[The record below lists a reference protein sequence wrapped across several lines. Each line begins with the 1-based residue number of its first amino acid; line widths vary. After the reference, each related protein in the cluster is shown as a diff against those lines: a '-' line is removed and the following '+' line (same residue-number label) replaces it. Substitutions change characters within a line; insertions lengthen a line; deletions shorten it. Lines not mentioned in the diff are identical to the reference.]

1 VSAQRATVQITSQA
15 TDKLPPQNLEAESSV
30 IGSLLLDQD
39 AVVQVADILAETDFY
54 VPAHREIFTA
64 IVELFERRAPVDVL
78 TVSNRLEEK
87 KGLEAVGGSSYLT
100 SLVNSVPSAAH
111 VVHYAEIVAKK
122 ATLRRLI
129 DAARQVTSLSY
140 DDRSENL
147 DQLLDE
153 AERLVFS
160 VSQKHLKQNFTALR
174 SVLAESFDRID
185 DLHKDKAK
193 LRGIPTGFTKLD
205 RDILAGLQPSD
216 LIIVGARPAMGKTS
230 FALTIAKNIA
240 ISQGIAVGI
249 FSLEMSKEQLVD
261 RLLSSEARINS
272 WKLRTGNLTDEDF
285 PKIGEAMGR
294 LSEAPIFVDDSP
306 HINVMEM
313 RAKARRLQSEQ
324 GLGLIIVD
332 YLQLMGG
339 RNVEN
344 RVQEVSEISRGLK
357 GLARELN
364 VPVIALSQL
373 SRSVESRPQ
382 KIPMLADL
390 RESGS
395 IEQDAD
401 VVIFIYRE
409 DYYEKDS
416 ERKNIADILVQKH
429 RNGPVGDVELYFS
442 PEYTQFRDID
452 HKHKE

>member
-1 VSAQRATVQITSQA
+1 MSAQRATVQIASVGA
-15 TDKLPPQNLEAESSV
+15 DKLPPQNLEAESSV
-30 IGSLLLDQD
+30 LGSLLLEQD
-39 AVVQVADILAETDFY
+39 AVVQVADILGETDFY
-54 VPAHREIFTA
+54 VPAHREIFAA
-64 IVELFERRAPVDVL
+64 IVELFERRSPVDVL

-87 KGLEAVGGSSYLT
+87 NSLESVGGSSYLT

-140 DDRSENL
+140 DERSDNL
-147 DQLLDE
+147 DSLLDE

-160 VSQKHLKQNFTALR
+160 VSQKHLKQNFSALR

-193 LRGIPTGFTKLD
+193 LRGIPTGFSYLD
-205 RDILAGLQPSD
+205 RNILAGLQPSD
-216 LIIVGARPAMGKTS
+216 LVVVAARPAMGKTS
-230 FALTIAKNIA
+230 FALTIAKSIA
-240 ISQGIAVGI
+240 ISQGIAVGV

-261 RLLSSEARINS
+261 RMLSSEARIDS
-272 WKLRTGNLTDEDF
+272 WKLRTGNLTDDDF

-306 HINVMEM
+306 QINVMEM
-313 RAKARRLQSEQ
+313 RAKARRLQAEQ

-332 YLQLMGG
+332 YLQLMSG
-339 RNVEN
+339 RNPDN
-344 RVQEVSEISRGLK
+344 RVQEISEISRGLK

-373 SRSVESRPQ
+373 SRAVESRSP
-382 KIPMLADL
+382 KIPQLADL
-390 RESGS
+390 RDSGS

-409 DYYEKDS
+409 DYYEKES
-416 ERKNIADILVQKH
+416 ERKNIADILVRKH
-429 RNGPVGDVELYFS
+429 RNGPVGDVELFFS
-442 PEYTQFRDID
+442 PEYTTFRDID

>member
-1 VSAQRATVQITSQA
+1 MSAQRATVQIASVGA
-15 TDKLPPQNLEAESSV
+15 DKLPPQNLEAESSV
-30 IGSLLLDQD
+30 LGSLLLEQD
-39 AVVQVADILAETDFY
+39 AVVQVADILSETDFY
-54 VPAHREIFTA
+54 VPAHREIFAA
-64 IVELFERRAPVDVL
+64 IVELFERRSPVDVL

-87 KGLEAVGGSSYLT
+87 NSLESVGGSSYLT

-140 DDRSENL
+140 DERSDNL
-147 DQLLDE
+147 DSLLDE

-160 VSQKHLKQNFTALR
+160 VSQKHLKQNFSALR

-193 LRGIPTGFTKLD
+193 LRGIPTGFSYLD
-205 RDILAGLQPSD
+205 RNILAGLQPSD
-216 LIIVGARPAMGKTS
+216 LVVVAARPAMGKTS
-230 FALTIAKNIA
+230 FALTIAKSIA
-240 ISQGIAVGI
+240 ISQGIAVGV

-261 RLLSSEARINS
+261 RMLSSEARIDS
-272 WKLRTGNLTDEDF
+272 WKLRTGNLTDDDF

-306 HINVMEM
+306 QINVMEM
-313 RAKARRLQSEQ
+313 RAKARRLQAEQ

-332 YLQLMGG
+332 YLQLMSG
-339 RNVEN
+339 RNPDN
-344 RVQEVSEISRGLK
+344 RVQEISEISRGLK

-373 SRSVESRPQ
+373 SRAVESRSP
-382 KIPMLADL
+382 KIPQLADL
-390 RESGS
+390 RDSGS

-409 DYYEKDS
+409 DYYEKES
-416 ERKNIADILVQKH
+416 ERKNIADILVRKH
-429 RNGPVGDVELYFS
+429 RNGPVGDVELFFS
-442 PEYTQFRDID
+442 PEYTTFRDID